1 MQNTLEN
8 FKDKLHGAS
17 PSILWSGSGNHFLQP
32 LCADIVLEMENV
44 FAEFVESSR
53 KLMQYVEKLV
63 LTNLNTFALMI
74 RVKL

>member
-1 MQNTLEN
+1 MQNTLN

-53 KLMQYVEKLV
+53 NVEKLV